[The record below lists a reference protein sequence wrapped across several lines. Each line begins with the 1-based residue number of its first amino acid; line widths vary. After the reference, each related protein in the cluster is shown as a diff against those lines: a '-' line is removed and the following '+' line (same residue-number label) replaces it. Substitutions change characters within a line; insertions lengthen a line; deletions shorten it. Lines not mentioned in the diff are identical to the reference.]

1 MYRNMILV
9 CHAADGHIT
18 DGDRQGI
25 RRVLD
30 WSETV
35 ARVELSGSE
44 AYDITLVDGGRV
56 ELHAPGLDGT
66 RSFHHMELFFD
77 SREVTPGVLTL
88 IYDLMRSGGFG
99 LMDSVEASQFIVS
112 LPQQVAY
119 FPRLP
124 EMPHLVRNSRD
135 LGHTLGHPIL

>member
-9 CHAADGHIT
+9 CHAADGHIA

-30 WSETV
+30 WSESV
-35 ARVELSGSE
+35 ANVELSGCESYE
-44 AYDITLVDGGRV
+44 IVLVDGGKL
-56 ELHAPGLDGT
+56 ELDAPGLDGN

-77 SREVTPGVLTL
+77 TSEVTPGVLTL
-88 IYDLMRSGGFG
+88 IYELMHGGGFG

-112 LPQQVAY
+112 QPQQVAY

-124 EMPHLVRNSRD
+124 EMPRLVRNSRD
-135 LGHTLGHPIL
+135 LGHTLGHPIP